1 MNISS
6 LITSIIIGAQI
17 LFSQGVAAINSMAQQ
32 NEMATPS
39 THQCFS
45 DCKTQLT
52 EVGNLFI
59 PSSEAG
65 TSWTLSAYKGG
76 RSASIA
82 QVCVAHC
89 ASEEVTFSPTKLIA
103 SSVKVCKRNPYGPK
117 RTSCIKGFQST
128 FSKDLQLAH
137 KSVLAKIEPIDTLQ
151 IVASPSTV
159 QSEALSHTAETV
171 RKIEIENSIDTKEHT
186 EMLQSEVDL
195 KLVLGFDHCVYYEAH
210 CDIESSNTTAPAPTA
225 SDEVQL
231 ASIGEFPVSYR
242 RSNLGKPL
250 LAVENHYDTVL
261 PDDVLSSSAE
271 LEQKSR
277 NEIVSHNVIRVEW
290 RNYFTGL
297 ETTQNARFIPG
308 IFYSGI
314 TVEGQHV
321 PHFDNWSTSMCSLC
335 ALPVNQNAGT
345 ASIKPLR
352 QCTLTSH
359 FDRAIEEHKH
369 PFNAHSGG
377 AISFDTADPNCIPPH
392 LHALTTD
399 VLCASDH
406 YDGSK
411 RKWKLGNST
420 TLYID
425 TETLTTSVRFG
436 LQYQFKALRC
446 RSPMGELISSIPR
459 WSLLHPQVR
468 WYSHVHFK
476 LKIDTE
482 DTLNGAVLEEDV
494 WCMIPNGTMT
504 LSSSS
509 AGIVRLEWNLPSWF
523 HSLQRSPLLQC
534 TLPSVLAL
542 VKAQDILE
550 DCNLPPSFDNDVV
563 STTATLSKSRQ
574 LRTAVVNCTS
584 SRVALDYHFSEHHFG
599 KTNSF
604 EGSTDLYMP
613 WSLHRFKQISEDY
626 GPLPPTEEDI
636 IIFVFLNTCWTPI
649 SIQDIMLMPPPDIL
663 RRPLKLPSDRGT
675 YCEHAIHSLIAIRCE
690 ISPGDVLG
698 IEVMLLL
705 LVVTYGLSGWR
716 SDLSAVIIWGSGC
729 ACSVT
734 TLHRSFNPLRSSSR
748 VILS

>member
-171 RKIEIENSIDTKEHT
+171 GKVEIENSIDTEEPT

-195 KLVLGFDHCVYYEAH
+195 KLVLGFDHCVDYEAH
-210 CDIESSNTTAPAPTA
+210 CDIESSNTTVPDPTA
-225 SDEVQL
+225 SGEVEL
-231 ASIGEFPVSYR
+231 ASIDEFPVSHMT
-242 RSNLGKPL
+242 KK
-250 LAVENHYDTVL
+250 VENHNDTACSENNVSKH
-261 PDDVLSSSAE
+261 DDSLSSFSE
-271 LEQKSR
+271 LEQRSR
-277 NEIVSHNVIRVEW
+277 HGIFVHNVIRVEW
-290 RNYFTGL
+290 SNYFTGL
-297 ETTQNARFIPG
+297 ETEDVG

-321 PHFDNWSTSMCSLC
+321 PHFDNWPTSICSSS
-335 ALPVNQNAGT
+335 ALPASQNARSQAT
-345 ASIKPLR
+345 IKPLR
-352 QCTLTSH
+352 QCTLASH
-359 FDRAIEEHKH
+359 FDRAVEEQHKH
-369 PFNAHSGG
+369 PSNAHSGG
-377 AISFDTADPNCIPPH
+377 AISFDTADPNRTPPP
-392 LHALTTD
+392 LHAFTTD

-406 YDGSK
+406 DDGPTEE
-411 RKWKLGNST
+411 LGNST
-420 TLYID
+420 TVYID
-425 TETLTTSVRFG
+425 TETLKTSVRFG
-436 LQYQFKALRC
+436 LQYQFKALSC

-459 WSLLHPQVR
+459 WSPLYPQVF

-482 DTLNGAVLEEDV
+482 DTLNGAVLEEEG

-504 LSSSS
+504 LSSSP

-534 TLPSVLAL
+534 TLPSVLTL

-563 STTATLSKSRQ
+563 STTATLSQSRQ

-584 SRVALDYHFSEHHFG
+584 SRIALDDNFSEHHFG
-599 KTNSF
+599 KTNAF

-613 WSLHRFKQISEDY
+613 WSLHRFKRDSEDY
-626 GPLPPTEEDI
+626 GPLLPTEEDI
-636 IIFVFLNTCWTPI
+636 IIFVFLDTCWTPI

-663 RRPLKLPSDRGT
+663 KRPLKLPSDRGT
-675 YCEHAIHSLIAIRCE
+675 YCEHAIHSLIAIRRE

-705 LVVTYGLSGWR
+705 LVVTCGLSGWR

-748 VILS
+748 IILS